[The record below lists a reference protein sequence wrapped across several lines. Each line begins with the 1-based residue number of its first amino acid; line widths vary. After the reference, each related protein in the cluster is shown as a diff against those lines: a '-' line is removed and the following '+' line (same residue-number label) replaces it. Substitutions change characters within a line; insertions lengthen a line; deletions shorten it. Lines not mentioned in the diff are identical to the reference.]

1 MTATRIGRTTLVVCL
16 GAAWIVGVW
25 LLTRTTVP
33 ELDLGSTDPHRWF
46 SDAQIAR
53 AERYERFDYVLW
65 ILELVATVVTLVLFV
80 RRAPRLAAS
89 IALGRVGT
97 GVILGMVVL
106 VTLWAVSLPFG
117 LAHQWWAARHGLA
130 PHDYVAWLFE
140 PWAELALTAVF
151 ALATI
156 AIVMGLAGRLGSRWW
171 LAGAPLF
178 AVIGAAFAFLFG
190 YVAELGTTP
199 VKDPDVR
206 AAVRTLE
213 RSEGV
218 TGTPV
223 RVEDVSARTKQA
235 NAYAIGFG
243 PSTRVVLWDT
253 LIDGRFSND
262 AVAFVVAHEFGHVA
276 HRHVL
281 KAVVWFALL
290 AFPLAWLVTLAARS
304 RGGLANPASL
314 PLAFLALTIATLAA
328 APIENAV
335 SRRYEAEADWSALR
349 ATSDPAAGREVFR
362 RFQRLSLADPS
373 PPHWAYLWL
382 QTHPT
387 LAQRLAMVEA
397 YRRGAR

>member
-1 MTATRIGRTTLVVCL
+1 VLCV
-16 GAAWIVGVW
+16 GAAWIVGAW
-25 LLTRTTVP
+25 LLTRTSVP
-33 ELDLGSTDPHRWF
+33 TLDLGSTDAHRWF

-53 AERYERFDYVLW
+53 AERYERFEYVLW
-65 ILELVATVVTLVLFV
+65 LLELVATVAVLVIFAL
-80 RRAPRLAAS
+80 RAPGMAAS

-97 GVILGMVVL
+97 GVILGLVVL

-130 PHDYVAWLFE
+130 PHDYVARLFAG
-140 PWAELALTAVF
+140 WAELTLTAVF
-151 ALATI
+151 ALTTI
-156 AIVMGLAGRLGSRWW
+156 AIVMGLAGKLGGRWW
-171 LAGAPLF
+171 LVGAPLF

-190 YVAELGTTP
+190 YVADVGTKP
-199 VKDPDVR
+199 VSSPDLRR
-206 AAVRTLE
+206 AVQTLE
-213 RSEGV
+213 RREGV
-218 TGTPV
+218 EGTPV
-223 RVEDVSARTKQA
+223 RVEDVSDRTKQA
-235 NAYAIGFG
+235 NAYASGFG

-253 LIDGRFSND
+253 LIDGRFSRD
-262 AVAFVVAHEFGHVA
+262 AVAFVLAHELGHVS

-281 KAVVWFALL
+281 KAILWFALL
-290 AFPLAWLVTLAARS
+290 AFPIAWLVTLATRR

-314 PLAFLALTIATLAA
+314 PLALLALTLASLAA

-349 ATSDPAAGREVFR
+349 ATRDPAAASEVFR

-387 LAQRLAMVEA
+387 LAQRLAMMDA
-397 YRRGAR
+397 YRRGER